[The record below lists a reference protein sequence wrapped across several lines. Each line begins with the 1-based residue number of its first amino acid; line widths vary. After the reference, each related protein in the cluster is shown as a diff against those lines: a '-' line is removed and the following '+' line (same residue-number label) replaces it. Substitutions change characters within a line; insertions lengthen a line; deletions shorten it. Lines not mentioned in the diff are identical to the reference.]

1 MAGDVGDN
9 PFAGTQLRRRWD
21 GHELEMNG
29 KVSRF
34 EEGKRRE
41 ASKSNAILAK
51 NGWGHGG
58 LLRLFAWCSQ
68 AGDKWGCRKAAICE
82 AKRMRGDGRR
92 KDGSAECV

>member
-9 PFAGTQLRRRWD
+9 LFAGTQLRRRGD

-51 NGWGHGG
+51 TGGAWGITAPFCLVFPSRGQMGVQKGG
-58 LLRLFAWCSQ
+58 HL
-68 AGDKWGCRKAAICE
+68 
-82 AKRMRGDGRR
+82 
-92 KDGSAECV
+92 